1 MVTTTDRTASAQTAI
16 RRVSAAVFDSEDRAI
31 QALNELKAH
40 GFTADH
46 VSVVAK
52 DRQQMSNVAERA
64 DMDTGE
70 GAAVGAVTGGALGG
84 LAGFLVG
91 ISALVIPGIGPIVG
105 TGILVSTLAGA
116 GVGALAGGITGA
128 LVEQGVPEED
138 ARNYEH
144 HVSEG
149 RILITVGGE
158 SDDRAR
164 EATSI
169 LHAQGG
175 SDVRGYGYAS

>member
-1 MVTTTDRTASAQTAI
+1 MVATQNMPGTGAK
-16 RRVSAAVFDSEDRAI
+16 RVVAAVFNGESDAIRAI
-31 QALNELKAH
+31 NGLKDA
-40 GFTADH
+40 GFSAEQ

-52 DRQQMSNVAERA
+52 DKRQMETVADNTEVTA
-64 DMDTGE
+64 D
-70 GAAVGAVTGGALGG
+70 AAAGGAVTGSVLGG
-84 LAGFLVG
+84 IAGFLVG

-138 ARNYEH
+138 ARNYER

-149 RILITVGGE
+149 RILVTVGGE
-158 SDDRAR
+158 SDAQAR
-164 EATSI
+164 EATNI

>member
-1 MVTTTDRTASAQTAI
+1 MVTTNRTGTAGTTT
-16 RRVSAAVFDSEDRAI
+16 RRTVAAVFDNEDRTI
-31 QALNELKAH
+31 QALNELNAA

-52 DRQQMSNVAERA
+52 DKRQMANVAERT
-64 DMDTGE
+64 DVDTGE
-70 GAAVGAVTGGALGG
+70 GAAAGAVTGGALGG

-116 GVGALAGGITGA
+116 GVGALTGGLVGA

-138 ARNYEH
+138 ARGYER
-144 HVSEG
+144 HVGEG
-149 RILITVGGE
+149 RILVTVGATG
-158 SDDRAR
+158 DDQAR
-164 EATSI
+164 VAERI
-169 LHAQGG
+169 LHDKGG
-175 SDVRGYGYAS
+175 ADVRGYGYAS